1 MSNHTGTLMM
11 SKVTFPLY
19 LITSFLPPTFCHWE
33 TELQL
38 FTDTQTS
45 ESNEPQIF
53 KIFRLDCMCF
63 RGSFLEHLFLETARM
78 FFSLQRFSYSET
90 RFYLALF

>member
-33 TELQL
+33 TEPQL

-45 ESNEPQIF
+45 ESDEPQIF

-90 RFYLALF
+90 RFHSALF